1 MTYIRFKKYI
11 EENKILCS
19 LETFYTVKFYEYK
32 YNQVVSAVNK
42 CRMIEL
48 NHVVDIRRNVYT
60 RIFLEINPSNVR
72 IRLD

>member
-1 MTYIRFKKYI
+1 MTYIKFKKYR
-11 EENKILCS
+11 EETKGFYS

-32 YNQVVSAVNK
+32 YNHVVSAVNE

-48 NHVVDIRRNVYT
+48 NHAADIRREVYS